1 MSLPD
6 AFRELCA
13 VCRPRPDLNDGGME
27 AAASRLFKALNEYPE
42 TVAMTALDMWP
53 RRSEWFPTEKELR
66 DLCEEIASQ
75 AAIEAAARGS
85 VGGGLYNYPVGN
97 TVPFVREVTKL
108 RGEDYAKSWLAGGI
122 TCLFSANTIHT
133 TRIGEERLN
142 RDFGLLAQHMGI
154 EIERDDT
161 CSKMLAAY
169 CDQNNLRFEQ
179 RKVRR

>member
-1 MSLPD
+1 MSLPE

-13 VCRPRPDLNDGGME
+13 VCRPRPDLADGGME

-42 TVAMTALDMWP
+42 HVALTALDVWP

-75 AAIEAAARGS
+75 SALEAAARGS
-85 VGGGLYNYPVGN
+85 VGGGLYKHPVGN
-97 TVPFVREVTKL
+97 TVAFVSEVRKL
-108 RGEDYAKSWLAGGI
+108 RGDDYAKSWLAGGI
-122 TCLFSANTIHT
+122 TCLFTANTIRT

-142 RDFGLLAQHMGI
+142 RDFGALAQHMGI
-154 EIERDDT
+154 KIARDDE

-169 CDQNNLRFEQ
+169 CD
-179 RKVRR
+179 